1 MSQRALVELIR
12 GRGAHTD
19 AVECFRGLSPELA
32 GRRAPGLPYTVW
44 QQLGHVSYWIEY
56 ELKRIAGQPVK
67 YPEHASLSWP
77 GEDGPAD
84 AAAWEAGV
92 ARFEGLLQEM
102 ARLAGSPEAE
112 LARSVGQPHQSQAGH
127 DATLLGVLWQT
138 VVHNSYH
145 LGQVALLRR
154 ALGAWPPPAGGD
166 TW

>member
-19 AVECFRGLSPELA
+19 AVECFRGLTPQQA
-32 GRRAPGLPYTVW
+32 GQRAPGLPYTVW
-44 QQLGHVSYWIEY
+44 QQLGHLSYWIEY
-56 ELKRIAGQPVK
+56 ELARLSGTPVE

-77 GEDGPAD
+77 QEEGPGD
-84 AAAWEAGV
+84 ARAWEAGM
-92 ARFEGLLQEM
+92 ARFEGLLGEL
-102 ARLAGSPEAE
+102 ARLAGSSDAE
-112 LARSVGQPHQSQAGH
+112 LARSVAQPHQSQAGN

-154 ALGAWPPPAGGD
+154 ALGAWPPPSGGD